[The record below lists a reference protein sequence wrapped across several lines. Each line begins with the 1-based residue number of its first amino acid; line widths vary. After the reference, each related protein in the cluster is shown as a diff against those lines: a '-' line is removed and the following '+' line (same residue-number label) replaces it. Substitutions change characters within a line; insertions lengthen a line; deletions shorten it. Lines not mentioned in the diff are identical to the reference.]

1 MNQLLAQKLINR
13 LVGET
18 LDGSRVWDPVYP
30 PNDELEQ
37 TNKNMFFLL
46 IQDEWRRID
55 FDRSFQLHFQEGFFF
70 LLYETCD
77 SGRDSTKFCG
87 YRLYAQ
93 PTTES
98 PITLLVSDT
107 TDLYRLKNA
116 IEEKEILPP
125 AVNDFISEYLTV

>member
-1 MNQLLAQKLINR
+1 MNQSLAQDLIDR
-13 LVGET
+13 LVSET
-18 LDGSRVWDPVYP
+18 LDGSRVWEPMYP
-30 PNDELEQ
+30 PTEVLEK
-37 TNKNMFFLL
+37 TNSNMFCFL
-46 IQDEWRRID
+46 IQDEWRKID
-55 FDRSFQLHFQEGFFF
+55 FDHSFRLHFQEGFFF
-70 LLYETCD
+70 LLYEDCD

-93 PTTES
+93 PTPES

-125 AVNDFISEYLTV
+125 AVNDFIKEYLTV